1 VRIEETRHGAVAV
14 IRPVGP
20 LIRADAEQLLE
31 RARQTAERSLG
42 RLVLD
47 MEGVPYADS
56 MGLEALADLAEEM
69 AGAGRELKLTGV
81 NETLREVFD
90 VTELSVLFEHY
101 EDVSAAARSFL

>member
-1 VRIEETRHGAVAV
+1 MRIEETRHGAVAV

-20 LIRADAEQLLE
+20 LIREDATQVLE
-31 RARQTAERSLG
+31 RSRQTAERSLG
-42 RLVLD
+42 RIVLD

-69 AGAGRELKLTGV
+69 ASTGRELKLTGV
-81 NETLREVFD
+81 NETLREVFE
-90 VTELSVLFEHY
+90 VTDLSVLFEHY